1 LRAPPGADDARH
13 PCHVLLRPERLT
25 GRAAGCLSRVL
36 RRAAFHEGRRQD
48 ADDEARDSLEPLPG
62 QRIGARQK
70 SSGHGRPRQ
79 PDEGRF
85 RSGRRVLQ
93 HRVRLRSDDSA
104 GRSGAVAVTYARGF
118 RAGTAACGIK
128 AFTTGASSIPSGQK
142 DDLCVIHSAFPCDTG
157 GVFTTNKVKSAS
169 VVIDQL
175 HLQRNRV
182 QALTINS
189 GNANACTGAQ
199 GFRDA
204 LLMAKLSA
212 DRLDLD
218 PDQVLVSSTGVIGRY
233 LPMDAIKSGITEA
246 CSQLSPDAGA
256 AAARAIMTTDT
267 QPKTAQTE
275 LEIAGTTV
283 RIGGMSKGSG
293 MIHPNMATL
302 LAYVTT
308 DAAVEPGLIARLVR
322 SVADRSFNQVTIDG
336 DSSTNDSFLI
346 LANGAAGNEPVRAG
360 SAEAEQLRAGLVQVA
375 RELSRAIARDGEG
388 ATKLITVKVLTAASD
403 KDARTAARAVAS
415 SSLVKTAVHGGDPN
429 WGRIVCALGY
439 SGAELA
445 LDTLHLTVG
454 GLVVFERGAGVDVDL
469 SGVRRAFEQPEIEIV
484 ARLGLGDGTAEAW
497 GCDL

>member
-1 LRAPPGADDARH
+1 M
-13 PCHVLLRPERLT
+13 
-25 GRAAGCLSRVL
+25 
-36 RRAAFHEGRRQD
+36 
-48 ADDEARDSLEPLPG
+48 
-62 QRIGARQK
+62 
-70 SSGHGRPRQ
+70 
-79 PDEGRF
+79 
-85 RSGRRVLQ
+85 
-93 HRVRLRSDDSA
+93 
-104 GRSGAVAVTYARGF
+104 AVTYARGF

-128 AFTTGASSIPSGQK
+128 AFTAGASAIPRDQR
-142 DDLCVIHSAFPCDTG
+142 DDLCVVHSAYPCDTG

-246 CSQLSPDAGA
+246 CANLSPEAGD

-267 QPKTAQTE
+267 MPKTAH
-275 LEIAGTTV
+275 LDLDIGSVTV
-283 RIGGMSKGSG
+283 RIGGMCKGSG

-302 LAYVTT
+302 LAYITT
-308 DAAVEPGLIARLVR
+308 DAAVEPGLIASLTK
-322 SVADRSFNQVTIDG
+322 SIADRSFNQVTVDG

-346 LANGAAGNEPVRAG
+346 LANGAAGNEPIRAG
-360 SAEAEQLRAGLVQVA
+360 TPDAQTLAAGLVQVA
-375 RELSRAIARDGEG
+375 RELSRSIARDGEG
-388 ATKLITVKVLTAASD
+388 ATRLITVKVLDAVSD
-403 KDARTAARAVAS
+403 SDARTAARAVAS
-415 SSLVKTAVHGGDPN
+415 SSLVKAAVHGGDPN

-439 SGAELA
+439 SGSELA
-445 LDTLHLTVG
+445 LDRLHLTVG

-469 SGVRRAFEQPEIEIV
+469 AAVRRAFEQPEIEIV
-484 ARLGLGDGTAEAW
+484 ATLGLGEGKAEAW
-497 GCDL
+497 GCDLSEEYVRINADYTT

>member
-1 LRAPPGADDARH
+1 
-13 PCHVLLRPERLT
+13 
-25 GRAAGCLSRVL
+25 
-36 RRAAFHEGRRQD
+36 
-48 ADDEARDSLEPLPG
+48 
-62 QRIGARQK
+62 
-70 SSGHGRPRQ
+70 
-79 PDEGRF
+79 
-85 RSGRRVLQ
+85 
-93 HRVRLRSDDSA
+93 
-104 GRSGAVAVTYARGF
+104 VAVTFARGF

-128 AFTTGASSIPSGQK
+128 AFTAGASAIPRDQR
-142 DDLCVIHSAFPCDTG
+142 DDLCVIHSAYPCDTG

-233 LPMDAIKSGITEA
+233 LPMDAIKSGIGEA
-246 CSQLSPDAGA
+246 CGKLSPDSGE

-267 QPKTAQTE
+267 VPKTAQAE
-275 LEIAGTTV
+275 LIVGGVGV
-283 RIGGMSKGSG
+283 RVGGMCKGSG
-293 MIHPNMATL
+293 MIHPNMATM

-308 DAAVEPGLIARLVR
+308 DAAVEPGLLGTLVR
-322 SVADRSFNQVTIDG
+322 SIADRSFNQVTVDG

-346 LANGAAGNEPVRAG
+346 LANGAAGNEPIRSG
-360 SAEAEQLRAGLVQVA
+360 SSEADALREAIEAVS
-375 RELSRAIARDGEG
+375 RELSRSIARDGEG
-388 ATKLITVKVLTAASD
+388 ATKLVTVRVLDAASD
-403 KDARTAARAVAS
+403 DDARTAARTVAS

-445 LDTLHLTVG
+445 LDRLHLTIG

-469 SGVRRAFEQPEIEIV
+469 AAVRKAFEQPEIEIV
-484 ARLGLGDGTAEAW
+484 ATLGLGDGNAEAW
-497 GCDL
+497 GCDLSEEYVRINADYTT

>member
-1 LRAPPGADDARH
+1 M
-13 PCHVLLRPERLT
+13 
-25 GRAAGCLSRVL
+25 
-36 RRAAFHEGRRQD
+36 
-48 ADDEARDSLEPLPG
+48 
-62 QRIGARQK
+62 
-70 SSGHGRPRQ
+70 
-79 PDEGRF
+79 
-85 RSGRRVLQ
+85 
-93 HRVRLRSDDSA
+93 
-104 GRSGAVAVTYARGF
+104 AVTYARGF

-128 AFTTGASSIPSGQK
+128 AFTAGASAIPRGQT
-142 DDLCVIHSAFPCDTG
+142 DDLCIVHSAYPCDTG

-233 LPMDAIKSGITEA
+233 LPMDAIKPGIALA
-246 CSQLSPDAGA
+246 CKNLSADAGE

-267 QPKTAQTE
+267 VPKTANVE
-275 LEIAGTTV
+275 VEVAGATV
-283 RIGGMSKGSG
+283 RIGGMCKGSG
-293 MIHPNMATL
+293 MIHPNMATM
-302 LAYVTT
+302 LAYITT
-308 DAAVEPGLIARLVR
+308 DAAVESGLMALLVR
-322 SVADRSFNQVTIDG
+322 SIADRSFNQVTVDG

-346 LANGAAGNEPVRAG
+346 LANGAAGNEPIRAG
-360 SAEAEQLRAGLVQVA
+360 SVEAEQLESGLVQVA
-375 RELSRAIARDGEG
+375 QDLARAIAGDGEG
-388 ATKLITVKVLTAASD
+388 ATKLITVKVLAAASD
-403 KDARTAARAVAS
+403 DEAREAARAVAS

-445 LDTLHLTVG
+445 LDRLRLTVG

-469 SGVRRAFEQPEIEIV
+469 GAVRQAFEQPEIEIV
-484 ARLGLGDGTAEAW
+484 ATLGLGEGRAEAW
-497 GCDL
+497 GCDLSEEYVRINAEYTT

>member
-1 LRAPPGADDARH
+1 M
-13 PCHVLLRPERLT
+13 
-25 GRAAGCLSRVL
+25 
-36 RRAAFHEGRRQD
+36 
-48 ADDEARDSLEPLPG
+48 
-62 QRIGARQK
+62 
-70 SSGHGRPRQ
+70 
-79 PDEGRF
+79 
-85 RSGRRVLQ
+85 
-93 HRVRLRSDDSA
+93 
-104 GRSGAVAVTYARGF
+104 AVTFARGF

-128 AFTTGASSIPSGQK
+128 AFTTGASSIPTGQRE
-142 DDLCVIHSAFPCDTG
+142 DLCVIHSAYPCDTG
-157 GVFTTNKVKSAS
+157 GVFTTNKVKSAP

-233 LPMDAIKSGITEA
+233 LPMAAVKTGIAQACETLSAEA
-246 CSQLSPDAGA
+246 GE

-267 QPKTAQTE
+267 RPKMAHTE
-275 LEIAGTTV
+275 VDLDGVTV
-283 RIGGMSKGSG
+283 RIGGMCKGSG
-293 MIHPNMATL
+293 MIHPNMATM
-302 LAYVTT
+302 LAYITT
-308 DAAVEPGLIARLVR
+308 DAAVEPGLMASLVKPI
-322 SVADRSFNQVTIDG
+322 ADRSFNLVSIDG

-360 SAEAEQLRAGLVQVA
+360 SVAAAQLEAALVHVA
-375 RELSRAIARDGEG
+375 QELSRSIARDGEG
-388 ATKLITVKVLTAASD
+388 ATKLITVKVLDAVSNEEARIA
-403 KDARTAARAVAS
+403 ARTVAS

-445 LDTLHLTVG
+445 LDRLHLTVG
-454 GLVVFERGAGVDVDL
+454 GMVVFERGSGVDVDL
-469 SGVRRAFEQPEIEIV
+469 AAVRRAFEQPEIEIV
-484 ARLGLGDGTAEAW
+484 ARLGLAEGSAEAW
-497 GCDL
+497 GCDLSEEYVRINADYTT

>member
-1 LRAPPGADDARH
+1 
-13 PCHVLLRPERLT
+13 
-25 GRAAGCLSRVL
+25 
-36 RRAAFHEGRRQD
+36 
-48 ADDEARDSLEPLPG
+48 
-62 QRIGARQK
+62 
-70 SSGHGRPRQ
+70 
-79 PDEGRF
+79 
-85 RSGRRVLQ
+85 
-93 HRVRLRSDDSA
+93 
-104 GRSGAVAVTYARGF
+104 VAVTYATGF

-128 AFTTGASSIPSGQK
+128 AFTAGASAIPRDQR
-142 DDLCVIHSAFPCDTG
+142 DDLCVVYSAYPCDAG

-233 LPMDAIKSGITEA
+233 LPMDAIKPGIAEA
-246 CSQLSPDAGA
+246 CASLSADGGE

-267 QPKTAQTE
+267 VPKTAR
-275 LEIAGTTV
+275 LDINVGGKAV
-283 RIGGMSKGSG
+283 RVGGMCKGSG
-293 MIHPNMATL
+293 MIHPNMATM

-308 DAAVEPGLIARLVR
+308 DAAVEPGFLAGVTR

-360 SAEAEQLRAGLVQVA
+360 TAEAEHLVEALVEVA
-375 RELSRAIARDGEG
+375 RELSRSIARDGEG
-388 ATKLITVKVLTAASD
+388 ATRLITVRVEDATSD
-403 KDARTAARAVAS
+403 AEARTAARTVAS

-445 LDTLHLTVG
+445 LDRLQLSVG

-469 SGVRRAFEQPEIEIV
+469 AAVRRAFEQPEIEIV
-484 ARLGLGDGTAEAW
+484 ATLGLGEGKAEAW
-497 GCDL
+497 GCDLSEEYVRINADYTT

>member
-1 LRAPPGADDARH
+1 
-13 PCHVLLRPERLT
+13 
-25 GRAAGCLSRVL
+25 
-36 RRAAFHEGRRQD
+36 F
-48 ADDEARDSLEPLPG
+48 
-62 QRIGARQK
+62 
-70 SSGHGRPRQ
+70 
-79 PDEGRF
+79 
-85 RSGRRVLQ
+85 
-93 HRVRLRSDDSA
+93 
-104 GRSGAVAVTYARGF
+104 ARGF

-128 AFTTGASSIPSGQK
+128 AFTAGASAIPRDQR

-233 LPMDAIKSGITEA
+233 LPMDAIKSGIGEA
-246 CSQLSPDAGA
+246 CGKLSPDSGE

-267 QPKTAQTE
+267 VPKTAHTE
-275 LEIAGTTV
+275 LSVGGVTV
-283 RIGGMSKGSG
+283 RVGGMCKGSG
-293 MIHPNMATL
+293 MIHPNMATM

-308 DAAVEPGLIARLVR
+308 DAAVEPGLIGQLVKTI
-322 SVADRSFNQVTIDG
+322 ADRSFNQVTVDG

-346 LANGAAGNEPVRAG
+346 LANGAAGNEPIRVG
-360 SAEAEQLRAGLVQVA
+360 SPGADELRAAMEDVA
-375 RELSRAIARDGEG
+375 RQLARSIARDGEG
-388 ATKLITVKVLTAASD
+388 ATKLVTVRVLDAASID
-403 KDARTAARAVAS
+403 DARTAARTVAS

-445 LDTLHLTVG
+445 LDRLHLTIG

-469 SGVRRAFEQPEIEIV
+469 AAVRKAFEQPEIEIV
-484 ARLGLGDGTAEAW
+484 ATLGLGDGNAEAW
-497 GCDL
+497 GCDLSEEYVRINADYTT